1 MFTRVAL
8 FFLTNILILVM
19 ISIVLSVLGVQPYL
33 TEAGINY
40 QSLAI
45 FSLAYGFGA
54 ALISLAMS
62 RMIAKWSMKVQV
74 IDPGNPGQYSWLL
87 NKTHELCK
95 RAGLDTM
102 PEVGV
107 YNSAEVNA
115 FATGPTKR
123 RSLVAV
129 SSGLLS
135 RMKENEIE
143 GVLAHE
149 VAHIKNG
156 DMITMT
162 LIQGMVNAFIV
173 FLVNVIVFFV
183 RQRVN
188 RDMGLMLEIGLRIAL
203 HIAIGMLG
211 MIVVNWFSR
220 HREFRADKGATEI
233 SPRENMIAALKSLG
247 QQSGREI
254 QADSGSSTVQTL
266 KISGGRPTGFR
277 ALIASHPPIEDRIK
291 ALEGRI

>member
-8 FFLTNILILVM
+8 IFVTNILILIM
-19 ISIVLSVLGVQPYL
+19 LSIVLSLLGVQPYL

-62 RMIAKWSMKVQV
+62 RMIAKWAMKVQV
-74 IDPGNPGQYSWLL
+74 IDPSNPGQYSWLL

-115 FATGPTKR
+115 FATGPTKKK
-123 RSLVAV
+123 SLVAV

-156 DMITMT
+156 DMVTMT
-162 LIQGMVNAFIV
+162 LIQGLVNAFII

-188 RDMGLMLEIGLRIAL
+188 RDMGLMVEIGLRIAL

-233 SPRENMIAALKSLG
+233 SPKENMIAALKCLG
-247 QQSGREI
+247 QQSGRME
-254 QADSGSSTVQTL
+254 ADTGSSTVSTL